1 MFIYLCNK
9 PNKKNIFMKLM
20 KLLFILLTLLFVACS
35 NEEEMLDVQKPQ
47 IQLSKLDIKP
57 QIRNQAL

>member
-1 MFIYLCNK
+1 MT
-9 PNKKNIFMKLM
+9 LM